1 MRIYLDNAAT
11 SFPKPEAVSRAVN
24 DFMVKVGVSS
34 GRGAYREALTADR
47 ILYDTRKSIAKLFN
61 IRDVSRIVFTSNITH
76 SLNLSIKGILNPGD
90 HVVTGSMEH
99 NAVWR
104 PLKVL
109 EAEKGIRISAVQ
121 CDGKGMLDPQDVK
134 KAIRKD
140 TRLIVLLHA
149 SNVTG
154 GLLPIADVG
163 AIARECG
170 IPFLVDAAQTAGAY
184 PIDVEAMKIDLLA
197 FTGHKGLLGPM
208 GTGGLYIKENIFLR
222 PLMEGGTGGDSLLE
236 CQPEDLP
243 DRFEAGTM
251 NTSGIAGLGE
261 AVRFILT
268 EGIAKVREKEEAL
281 ILGARSGLSG
291 IEGVTMYGPYE
302 WEKRVGVISFNIMDS
317 SPQEI
322 GHILDERYDIMVRTG
337 LHCAPCAHR
346 TIGTIDRG
354 TVRMGI
360 GYFNTPDDINRFI
373 ESIKDITKGVKDKRI

>member
-11 SFPKPEAVSRAVN
+11 SFPKPEGVSLAVN

-76 SLNLSIKGILNPGD
+76 SLNLAIKGILNPGD
-90 HVVTGSMEH
+90 HVVTSSMEH

-109 EAEKGIRISAVQ
+109 EAEKGIRISAVP
-121 CDGKGMLDPQDVK
+121 CDNKGMLDPQDLK

-163 AIARECG
+163 AIAREYG

-184 PIDVEAMKIDLLA
+184 PIDVETMKIDILA

-208 GTGGLYIKENIFLR
+208 GTGGLYVKKDISLR
-222 PLMEGGTGGDSLLE
+222 PLIEGGTGGDSLLE
-236 CQPEDLP
+236 HQPDDLP

-251 NTSGIAGLGE
+251 NISGIAGLGE
-261 AVRFILT
+261 AIRFILNET
-268 EGIAKVREKEEAL
+268 VEKIRRREEKLAL
-281 ILGARSGLSG
+281 SAISGLSG
-291 IEGVTMYGPYE
+291 IEGVTLYGTNE
-302 WEKRVGVISFNIMDS
+302 WENRVGVISFNVMGRTS
-317 SPQEI
+317 QEI
-322 GHILDERYDIMVRTG
+322 GYLLDERYDIMVRTG

-354 TVRMGI
+354 TVRAGI
-360 GYFNTPDDINRFI
+360 GYFNTQDDIARFI
-373 ESIKDITKGVKDKRI
+373 EAIKDIVKGNKDNRI